1 MIFCLNYE
9 FKGTQG
15 HFLKRPQGICVI
27 CIKEFLRAWHFS
39 TMQFAFCMCACFMPL
54 IMIIEYDG
62 TTGHRVSP
70 ILFSFIALFIAMTMD
85 AESCNMIMFD
95 S

>member
-1 MIFCLNYE
+1 M
-9 FKGTQG
+9 
-15 HFLKRPQGICVI
+15 
-27 CIKEFLRAWHFS
+27 AFS
-39 TMQFAFCMCACFMPL
+39 TMQFAFRISVCFMPL

>member
-1 MIFCLNYE
+1 
-9 FKGTQG
+9 
-15 HFLKRPQGICVI
+15 
-27 CIKEFLRAWHFS
+27 
-39 TMQFAFCMCACFMPL
+39 MQFAFRISACFMPL
-54 IMIIEYDG
+54 IMIVEYDG